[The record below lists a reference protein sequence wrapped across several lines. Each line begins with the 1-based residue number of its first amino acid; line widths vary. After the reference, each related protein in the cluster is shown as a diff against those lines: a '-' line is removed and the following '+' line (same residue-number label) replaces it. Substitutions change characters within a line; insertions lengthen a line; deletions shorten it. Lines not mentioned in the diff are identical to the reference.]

1 MKHKL
6 LALMCQHVAELVT
19 NSQIMQLTYMIGS
32 LSYMYKKDIN
42 KVLYSN
48 SQYAPSISN
57 QGGHNLQ
64 IFLG

>member
-19 NSQIMQLTYMIGS
+19 NSQIMWLTYTIGS
-32 LSYMYKKDIN
+32 LRYMYRKDIN
-42 KVLYSN
+42 KVSYSN
-48 SQYAPSISN
+48 SQYTPSIPN

>member
-19 NSQIMQLTYMIGS
+19 NSQIMWLNYTIGS
-32 LSYMYKKDIN
+32 LRYMYRKDIN
-42 KVLYSN
+42 KVSYSN
-48 SQYAPSISN
+48 SQYTPSIPN